1 MTSCTHA
8 IPRAFATAN
17 AVINYATNPYPV
29 ASSTSTQPLAMAE
42 VGICSCTLVANADAL
57 PAGDETLCP
66 PRLTIAAENMSMS
79 DMDVEGQPSNERKRF
94 WLPTA
99 SGITPGVDC

>member
-1 MTSCTHA
+1 MKRIRILSRQLHLVTHTSS
-8 IPRAFATAN
+8 PL
-17 AVINYATNPYPV
+17 PY
-29 ASSTSTQPLAMAE
+29 PLAMAA
-42 VGICSCTLVANADAL
+42 VGIFSCTLVANADAL

-66 PRLTIAAENMSMS
+66 PRLTIDAENMSMS

-99 SGITPGVDC
+99 SGISSGVDY